1 MKRLMLGSNKFTE
14 VPEEIGEMTQLVELD
29 LRKNELAILPFGLRK
44 CVNLEHLNLGDNK
57 LTELP
62 EELVRELGK
71 LRELYMYRNKL
82 DTLPDNL
89 NLLVNCER
97 LSLSKNNLK
106 SLPETVGELEKLKEL
121 YVNGNAKFSSL
132 PNSIGGLKV
141 LRELGARGCPK
152 LKSLPKGV
160 EDLDNLVELDLR
172 TGGKK
177 DVCKVPGEIT
187 GKLEQKIIRCK
198 IRGVVVK
205 KAKGGKKGGKKK

>member
-1 MKRLMLGSNKFTE
+1 MKVFSAGCNTILTIPDGAGNWEKLEMCNLRENALTVIPPFINKWKLMKRLMLGSNKFTE

-89 NLLVNCER
+89 NLLVITN
-97 LSLSKNNLK
+97 
-106 SLPETVGELEKLKEL
+106 
-121 YVNGNAKFSSL
+121 
-132 PNSIGGLKV
+132 
-141 LRELGARGCPK
+141 
-152 LKSLPKGV
+152 
-160 EDLDNLVELDLR
+160 R
-172 TGGKK
+172 T
-177 DVCKVPGEIT
+177 
-187 GKLEQKIIRCK
+187 Q
-198 IRGVVVK
+198 
-205 KAKGGKKGGKKK
+205 